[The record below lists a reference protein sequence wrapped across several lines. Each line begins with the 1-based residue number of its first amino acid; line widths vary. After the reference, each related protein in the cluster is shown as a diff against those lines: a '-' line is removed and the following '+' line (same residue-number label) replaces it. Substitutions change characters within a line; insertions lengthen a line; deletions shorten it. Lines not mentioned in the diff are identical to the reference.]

1 MIGRLRQLAQ
11 RVHLWLER
19 IAVRAK
25 PYLERL
31 LGCLPNREEVEVV
44 DFATDADLAMLRQEP
59 LRARVLLR
67 SIGIVFVIFIIWAA
81 FAQLDEVTRGEGR
94 VIPSRQ
100 LQILQSIDGGLVSD
114 ILVREGDIV
123 EEDQLLIKIDETRFV
138 SSVKEPQRRRTGRR
152 LRPAG
157 GLHRRRLAERTAAG
171 RRGG

>member
-1 MIGRLRQLAQ
+1 MIGRLRRLAQ
-11 RVHLWLER
+11 RLHLWLER

-31 LGCLPNREEVEVV
+31 LGRLPNREEVEVV

-94 VIPSRQ
+94 VIP
-100 LQILQSIDGGLVSD
+100 
-114 ILVREGDIV
+114 
-123 EEDQLLIKIDETRFV
+123 
-138 SSVKEPQRRRTGRR
+138 
-152 LRPAG
+152 
-157 GLHRRRLAERTAAG
+157 
-171 RRGG
+171 